1 LEVHGVDVLILF
13 TLIINT
19 SGFTVECNSMNCSDA
34 FECLR
39 KPHGVMCVCPKG
51 MHYLNNKCSG
61 KTKFVNIFK
70 KKTLFKLYLMCI

>member
-1 LEVHGVDVLILF
+1 MKLTYPLIF
-13 TLIINT
+13 ISDIK
-19 SGFTVECNSMNCSDA
+19 SECNSMNCSAA

-61 KTKFVNIFK
+61 KTLVNIQ
-70 KKTLFKLYLMCI
+70 